1 MFCKFCGKELADGTK
16 FCSEC
21 GNSLDSATP
30 IQPVRQ
36 EPAAPQP
43 FQQAAYPPP
52 SMGYQM
58 PYLPPVKVGKTP
70 AYWIGKAAVLFA
82 LFCFMMPFVRTSIRI
97 ISDHGKSYTGT
108 YLMFDAPD
116 DVDSRYIDRRDNTA
130 YEVMTTIA
138 AILWVAA
145 ILAVIALILPVGT
158 SIFSILSSLVLLAFA
173 AGCRAVEEELQ
184 DSIYYSGIHV
194 RAQYGLYLAV
204 ALLITSVIL
213 MCMDS
218 SIRRQ
223 KKRELMMQSNMIQ
236 NNAMMNN
243 YNNMYR

>member
-1 MFCKFCGKELADGTK
+1 
-16 FCSEC
+16 
-21 GNSLDSATP
+21 
-30 IQPVRQ
+30 
-36 EPAAPQP
+36 
-43 FQQAAYPPP
+43 
-52 SMGYQM
+52 
-58 PYLPPVKVGKTP
+58 
-70 AYWIGKAAVLFA
+70 
-82 LFCFMMPFVRTSIRI
+82 MPFVRTSIRI

-138 AILWVAA
+138 AVLWVAA

-184 DSIYYSGIHV
+184 DSIYYRGIHV

-223 KKRELMMQSNMIQ
+223 KKRELMMQRNMIQ